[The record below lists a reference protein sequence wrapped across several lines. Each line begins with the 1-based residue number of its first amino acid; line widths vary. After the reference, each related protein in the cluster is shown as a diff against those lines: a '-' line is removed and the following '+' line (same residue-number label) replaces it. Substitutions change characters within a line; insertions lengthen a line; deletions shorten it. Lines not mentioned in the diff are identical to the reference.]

1 MKDETVETLIILS
14 EKQPVQYDVSN
25 SQYHV
30 KETSWNEIM
39 RITDEIKDPGIFPS
53 PSFDD
58 VSRKTNALR
67 TYFVAEK
74 KKWINPK
81 QVELE
86 VVVSYKDR
94 WQLFVL
100 LLFLADFVTPRN
112 TQSNLE
118 RYQLSNPERKTEIKA
133 VSNRGKPSKSDRTNP
148 NCETTNR
155 IGCGDFECI
164 KA

>member
-1 MKDETVETLIILS
+1 MKLKILVFFHPQVLITFLEKRMPCALIIL
-14 EKQPVQYDVSN
+14 P
-25 SQYHV
+25 
-30 KETSWNEIM
+30 
-39 RITDEIKDPGIFPS
+39 R
-53 PSFDD
+53 
-58 VSRKTNALR
+58 
-67 TYFVAEK
+67 K

-86 VVVSYKDR
+86 VVVSYKGR

-133 VSNRGKPSKSDRTNP
+133 VSNRGKPSKSGRTNQ